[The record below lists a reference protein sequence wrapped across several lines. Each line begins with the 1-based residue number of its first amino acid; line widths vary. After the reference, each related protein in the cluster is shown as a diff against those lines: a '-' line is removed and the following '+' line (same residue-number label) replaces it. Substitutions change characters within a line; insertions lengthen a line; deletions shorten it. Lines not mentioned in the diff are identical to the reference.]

1 MNQRPNTSTFN
12 QFKSGP
18 GSIPSGGAYTPGAN
32 GPPPVPPRAAVNY
45 GVYRPYMSTPV
56 LGYGGYG
63 YGNSFPY
70 SQYSH
75 GYGSYPY
82 GSTYPGLG
90 PSGDVE
96 NRLIQFAEESTRPA
110 FQSIQ
115 SIIHTFSSI
124 TMMLESTF
132 MAMSSS
138 FRAIVSVA
146 ENVGKVRSMFGQL
159 LSTFALIRFAK
170 WLYKYIAYKLGL
182 SATDPS
188 DESLWQKSVL
198 EAASGD
204 KKGPMTWP
212 ILLFFSLL
220 AAIPYLV
227 HKLVN
232 SASISR
238 SSADNPQAW
247 FELNEPVYWATAIYD
262 FNAASAEEMSLRAG
276 QKVWLAPQSL
286 QPKNLPGWSRA
297 TDKSRVGLIPSNY
310 INVVAQ
316 VTKRSDSDNSAPAS
330 VSTSSSTSTLTNSLS
345 ANNIMEESFNDAAAA
360 AAAIDSNNEEKT
372 SADCSITNNIDKSS
386 IESSKNPGSG
396 ETTSE
401 SCKDTS
407 TDTFNQ

>member
-1 MNQRPNTSTFN
+1 M
-12 QFKSGP
+12 
-18 GSIPSGGAYTPGAN
+18 
-32 GPPPVPPRAAVNY
+32 
-45 GVYRPYMSTPV
+45 
-56 LGYGGYG
+56 
-63 YGNSFPY
+63 
-70 SQYSH
+70 
-75 GYGSYPY
+75 
-82 GSTYPGLG
+82 
-90 PSGDVE
+90 
-96 NRLIQFAEESTRPA
+96 
-110 FQSIQ
+110 
-115 SIIHTFSSI
+115 
-124 TMMLESTF
+124 
-132 MAMSSS
+132 
-138 FRAIVSVA
+138 
-146 ENVGKVRSMFGQL
+146 
-159 LSTFALIRFAK
+159 
-170 WLYKYIAYKLGL
+170 
-182 SATDPS
+182 
-188 DESLWQKSVL
+188 L